1 MGNRGDRDIEGRG
14 AGRWGHVRAR
24 ERRDRDSQGC
34 GAKRQA
40 IGEGEQ
46 GDRKGG
52 EIRIAREGLRGDS
65 DREQNI
71 KQATSSY
78 RKCPYPKLGCPVGC

>member
-1 MGNRGDRDIEGRG
+1 MGTSEGQGAERKGQAGMLRRDIWR
-14 AGRWGHVRAR
+14 R
-24 ERRDRDSQGC
+24 E
-34 GAKRQA
+34 
-40 IGEGEQ
+40 EQ

-65 DREQNI
+65 DREQDI

-78 RKCPYPKLGCPVGC
+78 RKCPARVPGWLLMRALRIACTMLLLVWHQHV